1 MYRIEQTDA
10 ELLGTQAEIVYE
22 LTFDAAERH
31 LLSIE
36 LEVTTRGE
44 PCLEFVLPAWTPG
57 SYKIREFSAHF
68 TLLQAE
74 DERGAPLPVEWCEK
88 HRFRVHCASAERVR
102 LRALYYG
109 NERSVRTTHVDRW
122 HAFVMPSNCLP
133 YVEGRQQELH
143 HVVLRRIPAE
153 WSTVTTALS
162 PVEVHEHR
170 YGALNYDILAD
181 SPIEVGSHTV
191 LRCTI
196 DGVVH
201 ELAIVSQEP
210 VQSEWL
216 PDAVGRLV
224 PVVRDFWGGSLPY
237 DRYVIIVH
245 VAPGMFGG
253 LEHARSQ
260 VLGVEEAAFREPA
273 AAQRFLRLLAHELF
287 HAWNGKRI
295 RPRELGP
302 FDYTR
307 EVYTPLLWL
316 VEGVT
321 SYYEL
326 LCAYWAGVLT
336 QRELLQQLALD
347 VERLA
352 HTPGRFALS
361 VRDSSLLAWVKLYAA
376 SPDGVNRFPSYYLK
390 GELIAWL
397 LDLWIVSHSEG
408 KRRLRD
414 GLLGLWE
421 RTRQRP
427 HEGLTEEEVLH
438 ILQES
443 TGVPLAGMLRQW
455 LSERAELPYE
465 EILKR
470 VGLQLLWEH
479 PQPTP
484 QSLGDGIA
492 IAPQLP
498 PRFTGL
504 SLRETPEGL
513 LVEAV
518 EDDSPAAHAGI
529 AVGDE
534 LLALDGYRV
543 RTRQQWERI
552 LAAAGAPLEVLAASN
567 GRVYRTV
574 LAPELERTARV
585 LIRAEDAA
593 QLQLLQ
599 AWLQPPLRAPESL
612 PSAELP
618 WDAGVSR

>member
-1 MYRIEQTDA
+1 
-10 ELLGTQAEIVYE
+10 
-22 LTFDAAERH
+22 
-31 LLSIE
+31 
-36 LEVTTRGE
+36 
-44 PCLEFVLPAWTPG
+44 
-57 SYKIREFSAHF
+57 
-68 TLLQAE
+68 
-74 DERGAPLPVEWCEK
+74 
-88 HRFRVHCASAERVR
+88 
-102 LRALYYG
+102 
-109 NERSVRTTHVDRW
+109 
-122 HAFVMPSNCLP
+122 
-133 YVEGRQQELH
+133 
-143 HVVLRRIPAE
+143 
-153 WSTVTTALS
+153 
-162 PVEVHEHR
+162 
-170 YGALNYDILAD
+170 
-181 SPIEVGSHTV
+181 
-191 LRCTI
+191 
-196 DGVVH
+196 
-201 ELAIVSQEP
+201 
-210 VQSEWL
+210 
-216 PDAVGRLV
+216 
-224 PVVRDFWGGSLPY
+224 
-237 DRYVIIVH
+237 
-245 VAPGMFGG
+245 
-253 LEHARSQ
+253 

-408 KRRLRD
+408 RRRLRD

-443 TGVPLAGMLRQW
+443 TGVPLAGMLWQW

-529 AVGDE
+529 A
-534 LLALDGYRV
+534 
-543 RTRQQWERI
+543 
-552 LAAAGAPLEVLAASN
+552 
-567 GRVYRTV
+567 
-574 LAPELERTARV
+574 RV

-593 QLQLLQ
+593 QLRLLQ
-599 AWLQPPLRAPESL
+599 AWLQPPLRAPKSL